1 MALLSF
7 YRQKAAHCHFLA
19 EAALRPDIRQSYE
32 ALERQWNEIA
42 EREDRRIY
50 LASET

>member
-7 YRQKAAHCHFLA
+7 YRQKAAHCHLLA

-32 ALERQWNEIA
+32 ALERQWHEIA
-42 EREDRRIY
+42 ERDERRID
-50 LASET
+50 LACDT